1 MAKKSMICILL
12 VVMLSLTGCASK
24 SLTYH
29 ANLGYDFSKMEYSE
43 LVFKVYHSNTENH
56 RWEKI
61 AEMPCTPPESHSADI
76 RLEGAQD
83 RVTVILED
91 NFCEKDEYSASYFT
105 NDEMTYEFAVE
116 GFEGNLSLYQIFE
129 IKDSSEEQFYRLYPI
144 ANGDGTI
151 FTALNLNEPYD
162 VDHVNLDNLLV
173 TLPIVKYP

>member
-1 MAKKSMICILL
+1 MVKRDFTGLLLAGILF
-12 VVMLSLTGCASK
+12 LTGCASK

-29 ANLGYDFSKMEYSE
+29 ANLGYDFSKLEYSE

-61 AEMPCTPPESHSADI
+61 AEMPCTPPESHSADV
-76 RLEGAQD
+76 RVEGAQG

-116 GFEGNLSLYQIFE
+116 GFEGNLSSYQIFE

-144 ANGDGTI
+144 SNESGSI
-151 FTALNLNEPYD
+151 FTTLDLDKSYD
-162 VDHVNLDNLLV
+162 VDQENLDNLLI
-173 TLPIVKYP
+173 TLTIVK

>member
-12 VVMLSLTGCASK
+12 VVMLSLTGCGSR
-24 SLTYH
+24 SLTYN

-61 AEMPCTPPESHSADI
+61 AEMPCTPPESHFADI
-76 RLEGAQD
+76 RVEGAQGQ
-83 RVTVILED
+83 VTVILED

-116 GFEGNLSLYQIFE
+116 GFEGNLSSYQIFE

-144 ANGDGTI
+144 SNESSSI
-151 FTALNLNEPYD
+151 FTTLDLDKSYD
-162 VDHVNLDNLLV
+162 VDQENLDNLLV
-173 TLPIVKYP
+173 TLTIVK

>member
-29 ANLGYDFSKMEYSE
+29 ANLGYDFSKLEYSE

-76 RLEGAQD
+76 RVEGAQD

-116 GFEGNLSLYQIFE
+116 GFEGNLLSYQIFE
-129 IKDSSEEQFYRLYPI
+129 IKNNDEEQFYRLYPI
-144 ANGDGTI
+144 SNESGSI
-151 FTALNLNEPYD
+151 FTTLDLDKSYD
-162 VDHVNLDNLLV
+162 VDQENLDNLLI
-173 TLPIVKYP
+173 TLTIVK

>member
-1 MAKKSMICILL
+1 MVKRGFTGLLL
-12 VVMLSLTGCASK
+12 VGILFLTGCASK

-29 ANLGYDFSKMEYSE
+29 ANLGYDFSKLEYSE

-61 AEMPCTPPESHSADI
+61 AEMPCTPPESHFADI
-76 RLEGAQD
+76 RVEGAQD

-105 NDEMTYEFAVE
+105 NDEMIYEFAVE
-116 GFEGNLSLYQIFE
+116 GFEGNLSSYQIFE

-144 ANGDGTI
+144 ANESSSI
-151 FTALNLNEPYD
+151 FTTLDLDKSYD
-162 VDHVNLDNLLV
+162 VDQENQDNLLI
-173 TLPIVKYP
+173 TLTIVK

>member
-24 SLTYH
+24 SLTYN

-61 AEMPCTPPESHSADI
+61 AEMPCTPPESHSTDI
-76 RLEGAQD
+76 RVEGAQD

-116 GFEGNLSLYQIFE
+116 GFEGNLSSYRIFE
-129 IKDSSEEQFYRLYPI
+129 IKDSSEEQIYRLYPI
-144 ANGDGTI
+144 ANGDGAI

-162 VDHVNLDNLLV
+162 VDQENLDNLLV
-173 TLPIVKYP
+173 TLTIVK

>member
-1 MAKKSMICILL
+1 MVKRDFTGLL
-12 VVMLSLTGCASK
+12 LAGLLFLTGCASK

-29 ANLGYDFSKMEYSE
+29 ANLGYDFSKLEYSE

-61 AEMPCTPPESHSADI
+61 AEMPCTPPESHSADV
-76 RLEGAQD
+76 RVEGAQG

-116 GFEGNLSLYQIFE
+116 GFEGNLSSYQIFE

-144 ANGDGTI
+144 SNESGSI
-151 FTALNLNEPYD
+151 FTTLDLDKSYD
-162 VDHVNLDNLLV
+162 VDQENLDNLLI
-173 TLPIVKYP
+173 TLTIVK

>member
-12 VVMLSLTGCASK
+12 VVMLSLTGCASQ
-24 SLTYH
+24 SLTYN

-76 RLEGAQD
+76 RVEGAQD

-116 GFEGNLSLYQIFE
+116 GFEGNLSSYQIFE

-144 ANGDGTI
+144 SNESGSI
-151 FTALNLNEPYD
+151 FTTLDLDKSYD
-162 VDHVNLDNLLV
+162 VDQENLDNLLI
-173 TLPIVKYP
+173 TLTIVK

>member
-29 ANLGYDFSKMEYSE
+29 ANLGYDFSKLEYSE

-76 RLEGAQD
+76 RVEGAQD

-105 NDEMTYEFAVE
+105 NDEMIYEFAVE
-116 GFEGNLSLYQIFE
+116 GFEGNLSSYQIFE

-144 ANGDGTI
+144 ANGDGAI
-151 FTALNLNEPYD
+151 FTVLNLNESYD
-162 VDHVNLDNLLV
+162 VDQKNLDNLLI
-173 TLPIVKYP
+173 TLTIVK

>member
-1 MAKKSMICILL
+1 MVKRDFTGLLLAGILF
-12 VVMLSLTGCASK
+12 LTGCASK

-29 ANLGYDFSKMEYSE
+29 ANLGYDFSKLEYSE

-76 RLEGAQD
+76 RVEGAQG

-116 GFEGNLSLYQIFE
+116 GFNGSISSYQIFE
-129 IKDSSEEQFYRLYPI
+129 IKNNDEEQFYRLYPI
-144 ANGDGTI
+144 SNESGSI
-151 FTALNLNEPYD
+151 FTTLDLDKSYD
-162 VDHVNLDNLLV
+162 VDQENLDNLLV
-173 TLPIVKYP
+173 TLTIVK

>member
-12 VVMLSLTGCASK
+12 VVMLSLTGCASN

-61 AEMPCTPPESHSADI
+61 AEMPCTPPESHFADI
-76 RLEGAQD
+76 RVEGAQGQ
-83 RVTVILED
+83 VTVILED

-116 GFEGNLSLYQIFE
+116 GFEGNLSSYQIFE

-144 ANGDGTI
+144 ANGDGAI

-162 VDHVNLDNLLV
+162 VDQKNLDNLLV
-173 TLPIVKYP
+173 TLTIVK

>member
-1 MAKKSMICILL
+1 MVKRDFTGLLLASILF
-12 VVMLSLTGCASK
+12 LTGCGSQ
-24 SLTYH
+24 SLTYN

-56 RWEKI
+56 
-61 AEMPCTPPESHSADI
+61 

-116 GFEGNLSLYQIFE
+116 GFEGNLSSYQIFE

-173 TLPIVKYP
+173 TLTIVK

>member
-24 SLTYH
+24 SLTYN

-76 RLEGAQD
+76 RVEGAQD

-91 NFCEKDEYSASYFT
+91 NFCEKDEYSEWRWNYI
-105 NDEMTYEFAVE
+105 YGVEFE
-116 GFEGNLSLYQIFE
+116 
-129 IKDSSEEQFYRLYPI
+129 
-144 ANGDGTI
+144 
-151 FTALNLNEPYD
+151 
-162 VDHVNLDNLLV
+162 
-173 TLPIVKYP
+173 

>member
-29 ANLGYDFSKMEYSE
+29 ANLGYDFSKLEYSE

-61 AEMPCTPPESHSADI
+61 AEMPCTPPESHYTDI
-76 RLEGAQD
+76 RVEGAQD

-116 GFEGNLSLYQIFE
+116 GFEGNLSSYQIFE

-144 ANGDGTI
+144 ANGDGAI

-162 VDHVNLDNLLV
+162 VDQENRDNLLV
-173 TLPIVKYP
+173 TLTIVK

>member
-1 MAKKSMICILL
+1 MVKRDFIGLLLAGILF
-12 VVMLSLTGCASK
+12 LTGCASK

-29 ANLGYDFSKMEYSE
+29 ANLGYDFSKLEYRE

-76 RLEGAQD
+76 RVEGAQG

-144 ANGDGTI
+144 SNESGSI
-151 FTALNLNEPYD
+151 FATLDLDKSYD
-162 VDHVNLDNLLV
+162 VDQENLDNLLV
-173 TLPIVKYP
+173 TLTIVK

>member
-61 AEMPCTPPESHSADI
+61 AEMPCIPPESHSADI
-76 RLEGAQD
+76 RVEGAQD

-116 GFEGNLSLYQIFE
+116 GFEGNLSSYQIFE

-144 ANGDGTI
+144 ANGDGAI

-162 VDHVNLDNLLV
+162 VDQENLDNLLV
-173 TLPIVKYP
+173 TLTIVK

>member
-1 MAKKSMICILL
+1 MVKKSMICILL
-12 VVMLSLTGCASK
+12 VAMLSFAGCASE

-76 RLEGAQD
+76 RVEGAQD

-116 GFEGNLSLYQIFE
+116 GFEGNLSSYQIFE

-173 TLPIVKYP
+173 TLTIVK

>member
-1 MAKKSMICILL
+1 MVKRDFTGLVLAGILF
-12 VVMLSLTGCASK
+12 LTGCASK

-61 AEMPCTPPESHSADI
+61 AEMPYTPPESHSADI
-76 RLEGAQD
+76 RVEGAHD

-105 NDEMTYEFAVE
+105 NDEMTYEFTVE
-116 GFEGNLSLYQIFE
+116 GFEGNLSSYQIFE

-144 ANGDGTI
+144 SNESGSI
-151 FTALNLNEPYD
+151 FTTLDLDKSYD
-162 VDHVNLDNLLV
+162 VDQKNLDNLLV
-173 TLPIVKYP
+173 TLTIVK

>member
-24 SLTYH
+24 SLTYN
-29 ANLGYDFSKMEYSE
+29 ANLGYDFSRMEYSE

-56 RWEKI
+56 R
-61 AEMPCTPPESHSADI
+61 PCTPPESHSADI
-76 RLEGAQD
+76 RVEGAQD

-116 GFEGNLSLYQIFE
+116 GFEGNLSSYQIFE

-173 TLPIVKYP
+173 TLTIVK

>member
-1 MAKKSMICILL
+1 MVKRDFTGLVLAGILF
-12 VVMLSLTGCASK
+12 LTGCASK

-61 AEMPCTPPESHSADI
+61 AEMPCTPPESHFADI
-76 RLEGAQD
+76 RVEGAQGQ
-83 RVTVILED
+83 VTVILED

-116 GFEGNLSLYQIFE
+116 GFEGNLSSYQIFE

-144 ANGDGTI
+144 SNESSSI
-151 FTALNLNEPYD
+151 FTTLDLDKSYD
-162 VDHVNLDNLLV
+162 VDQENQDNLLI
-173 TLPIVKYP
+173 TLTIVK

>member
-24 SLTYH
+24 SLTYN

-76 RLEGAQD
+76 RVEGAQG

-173 TLPIVKYP
+173 TLTIVK

>member
-1 MAKKSMICILL
+1 MVKRYFTGLVLAGILF
-12 VVMLSLTGCASK
+12 LTGCASK

-76 RLEGAQD
+76 RVEGAQD

-116 GFEGNLSLYQIFE
+116 GFEGNLSSYQIFE

-144 ANGDGTI
+144 SNESGSV
-151 FTALNLNEPYD
+151 FTTLDLDKSYD
-162 VDHVNLDNLLV
+162 VDQENLDNLLV
-173 TLPIVKYP
+173 TLTIVK

>member
-12 VVMLSLTGCASK
+12 VVMLSLTGCASQ
-24 SLTYH
+24 SLTYN

-76 RLEGAQD
+76 RVEGAQD

-116 GFEGNLSLYQIFE
+116 GFEGNLSSYQIFE

-144 ANGDGTI
+144 SNESGSI
-151 FTALNLNEPYD
+151 FTTLDLDKSYD

-173 TLPIVKYP
+173 TLTIVK

>member
-1 MAKKSMICILL
+1 MVKRDFTGLLLAGILF
-12 VVMLSLTGCASK
+12 LTGCGSQ
-24 SLTYH
+24 SLTYN

-76 RLEGAQD
+76 RVEGAQD

-116 GFEGNLSLYQIFE
+116 GFEGNLSSYQIFE
-129 IKDSSEEQFYRLYPI
+129 INDSNEEQFYRLYPI

-162 VDHVNLDNLLV
+162 VDHANLDNLLV
-173 TLPIVKYP
+173 TLTIVK

>member
-1 MAKKSMICILL
+1 MVKRDFTGLLLAGILF
-12 VVMLSLTGCASK
+12 LTGCASK

-76 RLEGAQD
+76 RVESAQD

-105 NDEMTYEFAVE
+105 NDEMTYELTVE
-116 GFEGNLSLYQIFE
+116 GFEGNLSSYQIYE
-129 IKDSSEEQFYRLYPI
+129 IKNNDEEQFYRLYPI
-144 ANGDGTI
+144 SNESGSI
-151 FTALNLNEPYD
+151 FTTLDLDKSYD
-162 VDHVNLDNLLV
+162 VDQENLDNLLV
-173 TLPIVKYP
+173 TLTIVK

>member
-1 MAKKSMICILL
+1 MVKRNFTGLLLAGILF
-12 VVMLSLTGCASK
+12 LTGCASK

-29 ANLGYDFSKMEYSE
+29 ANLGYDFSKLEYSE

-76 RLEGAQD
+76 RVEGAQD

-144 ANGDGTI
+144 SNESGSI
-151 FTALNLNEPYD
+151 FTTLDLDKSYD
-162 VDHVNLDNLLV
+162 VDQENLDNLLV
-173 TLPIVKYP
+173 TLTIVK

>member
-24 SLTYH
+24 KLTYH

-61 AEMPCTPPESHSADI
+61 AEMPCIPPESHSADI
-76 RLEGAQD
+76 RVEGAQD

-144 ANGDGTI
+144 ANGDGAI

-162 VDHVNLDNLLV
+162 VDQENLDNLLV
-173 TLPIVKYP
+173 TLTIVK

>member
-1 MAKKSMICILL
+1 MVKRDFTGLLL
-12 VVMLSLTGCASK
+12 VGILFLTGCASK

-61 AEMPCTPPESHSADI
+61 AEMPCTPPESHSTDI
-76 RLEGAQD
+76 RVEGAQG
-83 RVTVILED
+83 RIMVILED

-116 GFEGNLSLYQIFE
+116 GFEGNLSSYQIFE
-129 IKDSSEEQFYRLYPI
+129 IKNNDEEQSYRLYPI
-144 ANGDGTI
+144 SNESGSI
-151 FTALNLNEPYD
+151 FTTLDLDKSYD
-162 VDHVNLDNLLV
+162 VDQENLDNLLV
-173 TLPIVKYP
+173 TLTIVK

>member
-1 MAKKSMICILL
+1 MVKRDFTGLLLAGILF
-12 VVMLSLTGCASK
+12 LTGCASK

-61 AEMPCTPPESHSADI
+61 AEMPCTPPESHFADI
-76 RLEGAQD
+76 RVEGAQGQ
-83 RVTVILED
+83 VTVILED

-116 GFEGNLSLYQIFE
+116 GFEGNLSSYQIFE

-144 ANGDGTI
+144 SNESSSI
-151 FTALNLNEPYD
+151 FTTLDLDKSYD
-162 VDHVNLDNLLV
+162 VDQENQDNLLI
-173 TLPIVKYP
+173 TLTIVK

>member
-1 MAKKSMICILL
+1 MVKRDFTGLLL
-12 VVMLSLTGCASK
+12 VGILFLTGCASK

-29 ANLGYDFSKMEYSE
+29 ANLGYDFSKLEYSE

-61 AEMPCTPPESHSADI
+61 AEMPCTPPESHSADV
-76 RLEGAQD
+76 RVEGAQG

-116 GFEGNLSLYQIFE
+116 GFEGNLSSYQIFE

-144 ANGDGTI
+144 SNESGSI
-151 FTALNLNEPYD
+151 FTTLDLDKSYD
-162 VDHVNLDNLLV
+162 VDQENLDNLLI
-173 TLPIVKYP
+173 TLTIVK

>member
-1 MAKKSMICILL
+1 MVKRDFTGLLL
-12 VVMLSLTGCASK
+12 VGILFLTGCASE

-29 ANLGYDFSKMEYSE
+29 ANLGYDFSKLEYSE

-76 RLEGAQD
+76 RVEGAQD

-116 GFEGNLSLYQIFE
+116 GFEGNLSSYQIFE

-144 ANGDGTI
+144 SNESGSI
-151 FTALNLNEPYD
+151 FTTLDLDKSYD
-162 VDHVNLDNLLV
+162 VDQENLDNLLV
-173 TLPIVKYP
+173 TLTIVK

>member
-24 SLTYH
+24 SLTYN
-29 ANLGYDFSKMEYSE
+29 ANLGYDFSRMEYSE

-76 RLEGAQD
+76 RVEGAQD

-116 GFEGNLSLYQIFE
+116 GFEGNLSSYQIFE

-144 ANGDGTI
+144 SNESGSI
-151 FTALNLNEPYD
+151 FTTLDLDKSYD
-162 VDHVNLDNLLV
+162 VDQKNLDNLLV
-173 TLPIVKYP
+173 TLTIVK

>member
-1 MAKKSMICILL
+1 MVKRDFTGLLLAGILF
-12 VVMLSLTGCASK
+12 LTGCASK

-76 RLEGAQD
+76 RVEGAQD

-116 GFEGNLSLYQIFE
+116 GFNGSISSYQIFE
-129 IKDSSEEQFYRLYPI
+129 IKNNDEEQFYRLYPI
-144 ANGDGTI
+144 SNESGSI
-151 FTALNLNEPYD
+151 FTTLDLDKSYD
-162 VDHVNLDNLLV
+162 VDQENLDNLLV
-173 TLPIVKYP
+173 TLTIVK